1 MGDTQWTVSL
11 PHRRPL
17 ETSLTETTRTN
28 SCTPWRARLR
38 LACQQLGRYLANAWL
53 LTLLGAGAAFAGST
67 PVLLDDRATS
77 VDLWPAVTL
86 LSDPG
91 KSLRLDTVLASSG
104 AFTRPT
110 TSHAT
115 LGLRTDAVWLRIP
128 LAVGESGQGDWVL
141 DIDYA
146 VLNRIDVYLLADRR
160 VVQQALLGNL
170 QRPSD
175 GGRTARTPA
184 TMLRLQPS
192 TAYELVLRVEN
203 IGAMILPITLSR
215 PGAYHARALNEQML
229 QGLLAGAGLCLL
241 LYSLVQWA
249 GTREPL
255 FSKYAL
261 LISGSLLFSV
271 LQFGIGAQYLW
282 GDNHWMELH
291 MGGLS
296 ALIAASGSFLFIEQ
310 VLAGPRRSRHFSR
323 VMKGG
328 AAVLLLTAVA
338 YALGVIDVRVVTAMV
353 GTVGMLPPLMGIP
366 GAVQRLRAGDRIG
379 AYLLS
384 AWVVYFITTAI
395 AIGLI
400 LGRLPVGF
408 WTQHA
413 FQFGATFDM
422 IMFLQVLGLRTQAVH
437 AAARQA
443 DQERDAMH
451 SLAHSDPL
459 TGVLNRRAL
468 YAALARALAACS
480 PSSLLA
486 VFFLDLDGF
495 KQVNDE
501 FGHDTGDELLVAIAQ
516 RLHAKLRNDDMVARL
531 GGDEFVV
538 VAQGLHN
545 DAEAAELGAVL
556 LASFQA
562 PFDLKHRRCQVGV
575 TVGYALA
582 PLDAVDVDSM
592 VKRADAAM
600 YAGKQSGKNCVRR
613 GGASPGMSQPGRL

>member
-1 MGDTQWTVSL
+1 MRIGH
-11 PHRRPL
+11 PRPL
-17 ETSLTETTRTN
+17 EESLTETTSIPSR
-28 SCTPWRARLR
+28 SLRRAHWHAWFQSLAWRWASIC
-38 LACQQLGRYLANAWL
+38 LA
-53 LTLLGAGAAFAGST
+53 TLLGAGAASAGSD
-67 PVLLDDRATS
+67 PLVIDGHATS
-77 VDLWPAVTL
+77 VDLWQAVQI

-91 KSLRLDTVLASSG
+91 KTLTIDAVLTSPG

-110 TSHAT
+110 TAHAT
-115 LGLRTDAVWLRIP
+115 LGLRTDAVWLRVP
-128 LAVGESGQGDWVL
+128 LSVDQSGADDWIL

-146 VLNRIDVYLLADRR
+146 VLNRVDVYL
-160 VVQQALLGNL
+160 VSGQQVLQHALLGNL
-170 QRPSD
+170 QAATD
-175 GGRTARTPA
+175 GARNARTSA
-184 TMLRLQPS
+184 TQLRLQPH
-192 TAYELVLRVEN
+192 TRYELVLRVEN
-203 IGAMILPITLSR
+203 IGAMILPISLSR
-215 PGAYHARALNEQML
+215 PAAYHGRALQEQML
-229 QGLLAGAGLCLL
+229 QGLLSGAGLCLL
-241 LYSLVQWA
+241 LYSLVQWV

-282 GDNHWMELH
+282 PDNHWMELH

-296 ALIAASGSFLFIEQ
+296 ALLAASGSFLFIEQ
-310 VLAGPRRSRHFSR
+310 VLAGPQRSRHFSR
-323 VMKGG
+323 LMKTG
-328 AAVLLLTAVA
+328 AVVLLISAVA
-338 YALGVIDVRVVTAMV
+338 YAAGAINVRVVTAIV
-353 GTVGMLPPLMGIP
+353 STVGMLPPLMGIP

-379 AYLLS
+379 AYLMS

-395 AIGLI
+395 AIGVI
-400 LGRLPVGF
+400 LGKLPAGF
-408 WTQHA
+408 WTLHA

-443 DQERDAMH
+443 GEERDAMH

-468 YAALARALAACS
+468 YGALSVALPAATPTR
-480 PSSLLA
+480 LLA
-486 VFFLDLDGF
+486 VYFLDLDGF

-501 FGHDTGDELLVAIAQ
+501 FGHDIGDELLVAIAQ
-516 RLHAKLRNDDMVARL
+516 RLQANLRGDDRVARL

-538 VAQGLHN
+538 VAGNLHN
-545 DAEAAELGAVL
+545 DAEAANLGEML

-562 PFDLKHRRCQVGV
+562 PFELTDRRCKIGV

-582 PLDAVDVDSM
+582 PLDAVDIDSI

-613 GGASPGMSQPGRL
+613 GGASPGMTQPGRL